1 MNGRQRIE
9 AALAGERPDRPPVM
23 LHNFMHAAREAG
35 VSMRDFR
42 RDPAVLARVYI
53 ESVERYGLDGVL
65 VDLDTATLA
74 GALGVPVE
82 YPEDEPAVARGAR
95 LQSLLQVESLDSPDV
110 ARHQGVQVWLEGV
123 RLVCRYFGDAVY
135 VRGNCDQCPFA
146 LAALVRSMEG
156 WLMDLMDPE
165 LEPLCDRLLQ
175 HCAEA
180 GLQFLRLM
188 SETGAHM
195 LSNGDSAAG
204 PSVIS
209 PRMYRRWALPHERR
223 FAAYAHALGRPYA
236 LHVCGNTRAILP
248 DLAGCGADALE
259 LDYKTDVHLAHELLK
274 DKVAFIGNLDP
285 SGVVALGTPERV
297 EREARALIRLFS
309 DTGRFILNAGCAIPA
324 TAPGENIRALVRAAS
339 SWQRE

>member
-1 MNGRQRIE
+1 
-9 AALAGERPDRPPVM
+9 
-23 LHNFMHAAREAG
+23 
-35 VSMRDFR
+35 
-42 RDPAVLARVYI
+42 
-53 ESVERYGLDGVL
+53 
-65 VDLDTATLA
+65 
-74 GALGVPVE
+74 
-82 YPEDEPAVARGAR
+82 
-95 LQSLLQVESLDSPDV
+95 
-110 ARHQGVQVWLEGV
+110 
-123 RLVCRYFGDAVY
+123 
-135 VRGNCDQCPFA
+135 
-146 LAALVRSMEG
+146 
-156 WLMDLMDPE
+156 MDPE

>member
-1 MNGRQRIE
+1 LNGRQRIE
-9 AALAGERPDRPPVM
+9 AALRGQRPDRPPVM

-42 RDPAVLARVYI
+42 HDPAALARVYI

-65 VDLDTATLA
+65 IDLDTATLA

-82 YPEDEPAVARGAR
+82 YPGDEPAVARGALLSRIQDVER
-95 LQSLLQVESLDSPDV
+95 LKPPDV
-110 ARHQGVQVWLEGV
+110 ARYDGVQVWLEGV
-123 RLVCRYFGDAVY
+123 RLVRRHFADAVY

-146 LAALVRSMEG
+146 LAAQVRSMEG
-156 WLMDLMDPE
+156 WLLDLMDPE
-165 LEPLCDRLLQ
+165 LEPFAERLLQ
-175 HCAEA
+175 YCAEA
-180 GLQFLRLM
+180 GLQFLTLM

-209 PRMYRRWALPHERR
+209 PRMYRRWAQPYERE
-223 FAAYAHALGRPYA
+223 FAEYAHSLGCSYA
-236 LHVCGNTRAILP
+236 LHVCGNTRAILA

-274 DKVAFIGNLDP
+274 DKVTFIGNLDP

-297 EREARALIRLFS
+297 EREARALLLLFG

-324 TAPGENIRALVRAAS
+324 TAPAENVRALVRAAS
-339 SWQRE
+339 HWPGA

>member
-9 AALAGERPDRPPVM
+9 SVLAGERPDRPPVM

-35 VSMRDFR
+35 VTMRDFR
-42 RDPAVLARVYI
+42 RDPAALARTFI
-53 ESVERYGLDGVL
+53 ESVERYRLDGVMID
-65 VDLDTATLA
+65 VDTATLA

-95 LQSLLQVESLDSPDV
+95 LQSLQEVESLDPPDV
-110 ARHQGVQVWLEGV
+110 ARHEGVQVWLEGV
-123 RLVCRYFGDAVY
+123 RLICRHFGDAVY

-165 LEPLCDRLLQ
+165 LGPAAERLLE

-180 GLQFLRLM
+180 GQQFLKLM

-209 PRMYRRWALPHERR
+209 PRMYRRWALPYERR
-223 FAAYAHALGRPYA
+223 FAAYAHSLGRPYA
-236 LHVCGNTRAILP
+236 LHVCGNTRAILAE
-248 DLAGCGADALE
+248 LAGCGADALE
-259 LDYKTDVHLAHELLK
+259 LDYKTDVRLAHDLLK
-274 DKVAFIGNLDP
+274 DRATFIGNLDP

-297 EREARALIRLFS
+297 EREARALIRLFA

-324 TAPGENIRALVRAAS
+324 TAPRENIRAMVRAAA
-339 SWQRE
+339 SW